1 LKDSELKLR
10 EGMESEAKEISEIAK
25 ERIKLIAELHKC

>member
-1 LKDSELKLR
+1 MKEKEQKIR
-10 EGMESEAKEISEIAK
+10 EIQETEAKEISDIAK